1 MKAVESGSIEC
12 TGEITVWPRM
22 LSISTGSTGKFA
34 RKLLP
39 DAATMRFS
47 SRSTSR
53 LLAGMTAKHY
63 FGAVLTLSFGLA
75 LGACSPFSNYVADRW
90 PHWAGGEP
98 TGLPPRPGSPGYAEY
113 VAHGQPIQNQET
125 ASGAAQSPPAVET
138 TQTVSQPPAGPA
150 QKTSI
155 FGGPQVAAPRPNVQS
170 PPAANDAS
178 VLSGGLY

>member
-1 MKAVESGSIEC
+1 
-12 TGEITVWPRM
+12 M
-22 LSISTGSTGKFA
+22 LSIWTGSTGKFA

-53 LLAGMTAKHY
+53 PLAGMTAKQY
-63 FGAVLTLSFGLA
+63 LGAVLALSIGLA
-75 LGACSPFSNYVADRW
+75 LGACSPFSNYVSDRW

-125 ASGAAQSPPAVET
+125 ASGAAQSPSTVET
-138 TQTVSQPPAGPA
+138 TQTVNQAPASPA

-170 PPAANDAS
+170 PPAADGASNDAS